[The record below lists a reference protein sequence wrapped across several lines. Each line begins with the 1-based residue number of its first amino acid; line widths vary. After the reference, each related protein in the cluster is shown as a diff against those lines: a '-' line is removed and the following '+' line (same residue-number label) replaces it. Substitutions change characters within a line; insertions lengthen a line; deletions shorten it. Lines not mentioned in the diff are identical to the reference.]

1 MQHFNVINYFKIN
14 SQFYD
19 IKSLHIYNLRKFMK
33 KNIFCLF
40 IAYFVIF
47 QMLVSCGIYRPVDAK
62 KYPPQPELRVKNNLK
77 EGKGIQFFKSDEK
90 GGKFEFANANPLWRA
105 SLDTI
110 DFMPLLS
117 VDYGGG
123 IIITDWYGEEN
134 ENNAI
139 KISIQFLSNE
149 VRSDS
154 LNIKV
159 FKKNCTDLSNCKVTQ
174 SQSDIN
180 QELRV
185 AILKK
190 AAQYKLEN
198 AKKN

>member
-1 MQHFNVINYFKIN
+1 MNKII
-14 SQFYD
+14 SK
-19 IKSLHIYNLRKFMK
+19 IT
-33 KNIFCLF
+33 IFF
-40 IAYFVIF
+40 IIF
-47 QMLVSCGIYRPVDAK
+47 QILTSCGIYRPVDAK
-62 KYPPQPELRVKNNLK
+62 KYPPQPELRVKNNIK
-77 EGKGIQFFKSDEK
+77 EGRGIKLFSSNDK
-90 GGKFEFANANPLWRA
+90 GGKFEFANVNPLWRA

-134 ENNAI
+134 ENDSI
-139 KISIQFLSNE
+139 KITIQFLSNE
-149 VRSDS
+149 IRSDS

-159 FKKNCTDLSNCKVTQ
+159 FKKKCTNLSNCKVMQ

-190 AAQYKLEN
+190 AAQYKLEDTEKK
-198 AKKN
+198 KKN

>member
-1 MQHFNVINYFKIN
+1 M
-14 SQFYD
+14 
-19 IKSLHIYNLRKFMK
+19 NLK
-33 KNIFCLF
+33 KNPILLSF
-40 IAYFVIF
+40 FVIIS
-47 QMLVSCGIYRPVDAK
+47 LLLSGCNGKLPGGDARKNPADPK
-62 KYPPQPELRVKNNLK
+62 KRVAKNLE
-77 EGKGIQFFKSDEK
+77 EGRGFRLMTGFGNDKK

-105 SLDTI
+105 SLDII

-134 ENNAI
+134 ENDAI
-139 KISIQFLSNE
+139 KITIQFLSNE
-149 VRSDS
+149 VRSDA

-159 FKKNCTDLSNCKVTQ
+159 FKKKCTNLSNCKVIQ

-185 AILKK
+185 AILKR
-190 AAQYKLEN
+190 AAQYKSDDIE
-198 AKKN
+198 KNRKEYRVKDQ

>member
-1 MQHFNVINYFKIN
+1 MNKII
-14 SQFYD
+14 SK
-19 IKSLHIYNLRKFMK
+19 IT
-33 KNIFCLF
+33 IFF
-40 IAYFVIF
+40 IIF
-47 QMLVSCGIYRPVDAK
+47 QILNSCGIYRPVDAK
-62 KYPPQPELRVKNNLK
+62 KYPPQPELRVKNNIK
-77 EGKGIQFFKSDEK
+77 EGRGIKLFSSNDK

-123 IIITDWYGEEN
+123 IIITDWYGEED
-134 ENNAI
+134 ENDSI
-139 KISIQFLSNE
+139 KITIQFLSNE
-149 VRSDS
+149 IRSDS

-159 FKKNCTDLSNCKVTQ
+159 FKKKCTNLSNCKVMQ

-190 AAQYKLEN
+190 AAQYKLEDTEKN
-198 AKKN
+198 KKN

>member
-1 MQHFNVINYFKIN
+1 
-14 SQFYD
+14 
-19 IKSLHIYNLRKFMK
+19 MK
-33 KNIFCLF
+33 KFYIFLIISF
-40 IAYFVIF
+40 ISIQF
-47 QMLVSCGIYRPVDAK
+47 LNSCGIYRPVDAK
-62 KYPPQPELRVKNNLK
+62 KYPPEPEKRVKKNIE
-77 EGKGIQFFKSDEK
+77 EGRGFRLMEGFGGDKK

-105 SLDTI
+105 SLDII
-110 DFMPLLS
+110 DFMPLMS

-134 ENNAI
+134 ENDSI

-149 VRSDS
+149 IRSDA

-159 FKKNCTDLSNCKVTQ
+159 FKKNCTSLSNCKIFL
-174 SQSDIN
+174 SESKIK

-190 AAQYKLEN
+190 AAQYKSNDIERN
-198 AKKN
+198 KKEYPIYEGSSR

>member
-1 MQHFNVINYFKIN
+1 MI
-14 SQFYD
+14 
-19 IKSLHIYNLRKFMK
+19 
-33 KNIFCLF
+33 
-40 IAYFVIF
+40 
-47 QMLVSCGIYRPVDAK
+47 VSCGIYRPVDAK
-62 KYPPQPELRVKNNLK
+62 KYPPQPELRVKKNLE
-77 EGKGIQFFKSDEK
+77 EGRGIKLFSSNDKS
-90 GGKFEFANANPLWRA
+90 GKFEFANANPLWRA

-134 ENNAI
+134 ENDAI

-149 VRSDS
+149 VRSDA

-159 FKKNCTDLSNCKVTQ
+159 FKKKCTNLSNCKVILIE
-174 SQSDIN
+174 SEIN
-180 QELRV
+180 EELRA

-190 AAQYKLEN
+190 AAQYKSNDIE
-198 AKKN
+198 KNRKEYRGKILK

>member
-1 MQHFNVINYFKIN
+1 
-14 SQFYD
+14 
-19 IKSLHIYNLRKFMK
+19 MK
-33 KNIFCLF
+33 KIFPIFAL
-40 IAYFVIF
+40 YLLIF
-47 QMLVSCGIYRPVDAK
+47 QVLGSCGIYRPVDAK
-62 KYPPQPELRVKNNLK
+62 KYPPQPELRVKNNIE
-77 EGKGIQFFKSDEK
+77 EGRGFRLMTGFGNEK

-105 SLDTI
+105 SLDII

-134 ENNAI
+134 ENDAI
-139 KISIQFLSNE
+139 KITIQFLSNE
-149 VRSDS
+149 VRSDA

-159 FKKNCTDLSNCKVTQ
+159 FKKKCTNLSNCKVIQ

-185 AILKK
+185 AILKR
-190 AAQYKLEN
+190 AAQYKSDDVE
-198 AKKN
+198 KNRKEYRVKDQ

>member
-1 MQHFNVINYFKIN
+1 MNKI
-14 SQFYD
+14 
-19 IKSLHIYNLRKFMK
+19 IGKIT
-33 KNIFCLF
+33 IFF
-40 IAYFVIF
+40 IIF
-47 QMLVSCGIYRPVDAK
+47 QILTSCGIYRPVDAK
-62 KYPPQPELRVKNNLK
+62 KYPPQPELRVKKNIK
-77 EGKGIQFFKSDEK
+77 EGRGIKLFSSNDK

-134 ENNAI
+134 ENDSI
-139 KISIQFLSNE
+139 KITIQFLSNE
-149 VRSDS
+149 IRSDS

-159 FKKNCTDLSNCKVTQ
+159 FKKKCTNLSNCKVMQ

-190 AAQYKLEN
+190 AAQYKLEDTEKN
-198 AKKN
+198 KKN